1 VVHDGIV
8 GPWFLQTFA
17 QATGLPDLH
26 YVVLLP
32 PLEVCIERVRSRVD
46 HGSADLSVTRY
57 LFFQFA
63 NAHIAARHVIA
74 ERDELPGRLAGLID
88 QQLHT
93 GTFRYSAS

>member
-1 VVHDGIV
+1 
-8 GPWFLQTFA
+8 
-17 QATGLPDLH
+17 
-26 YVVLLP
+26 
-32 PLEVCIERVRSRVD
+32 
-46 HGSADLSVTRY
+46 